1 MVKARDRID
10 IIPPILRLLTSLFNE
25 TGNRTNTEI
34 GILIIA
40 LTNMVSISDLFKPA
54 ASKVYYIICWI
65 KIW

>member
-25 TGNRTNTEI
+25 TGNSTNTEI

-40 LTNMVSISDLFKPA
+40 LTNMVSISDLFNPA

>member
-1 MVKARDRID
+1 MVKASDRID

-25 TGNRTNTEI
+25 TGNSTNNEI

-40 LTNMVSISDLFKPA
+40 LTYKVSIVDLFNPA
-54 ASKVYYIICWI
+54 ASKVYYIIYWI